1 MFARP
6 NPLSSYVCLLALLV
20 HALLSCS
27 RAHAAEKRFP
37 AANDI
42 FTIGMVSLDHIDKCG
57 VNVLGWCGSLQR
69 PEQRKWFARC
79 VDFAKRHQMP
89 VIMGLSIFNAEW
101 ETYEQRPELV
111 ATCCKDIE
119 GNNIIVGW
127 GETQSPDQPMYW
139 GCTNNPAYRQ
149 FWIEVAKNNVDLGA
163 QGFIADEMQGT
174 SGVIWHDGGCYC
186 EHCEKGF
193 REFLRKNCDAETL
206 KKHGIE
212 RIDEFSYR
220 DLVRS
225 KASTKREELIKLVQR
240 GKLPLLNEYTRYQ
253 QLASRE
259 YLRQLV
265 RETKLYAQEK
275 YGRSITFSANTY
287 DLAPETAYY
296 LDLLDY
302 FSVETPYVRRYRY
315 PPHRRVL
322 PYFRIS
328 QALGKPS
335 IALLCIRSGA
345 DFNQRGGLP
354 NLQCLHIAEAYA
366 SGNNTFVPD
375 NVYAWSEATGSG
387 YYVGDL
393 DAMAPVCRFIRGSD
407 FYAGSRPWG
416 AKIALLYLTDSAL
429 KSWHYWNSFTGG
441 CWLLDDAHLPFD
453 VVISGD
459 GELVKQKLDLAKL
472 QRYDA
477 ILLTGGAQ
485 PCEHGAAVIQ
495 KYVQAGGRALWL
507 GGDRKHT
514 LAPAGTIIKDGMGAK
529 RFEGDKTQAAGEFAE
544 RLGEAA
550 SKVFE
555 FRGPSTCTVLPRILP
570 NGTIV
575 VHLLNFDYDV
585 NADFFRPTAPSVLR
599 IKPDRNLGQLKVAL
613 LTPQTSK
620 AGVLEVRSKEG
631 WLEVNVPEFD
641 AYGVLLM
648 GEQGF
653 VEDSVKKTE
662 HAMSRPLV
670 QPKKMKIDRDARD
683 WAAIAPKLPH
693 GIKVAF
699 DDDGLYFYVPSEDP
713 RKFQSALFEID
724 SNGDSKPDMGYYTDR
739 WGGTPSKWGP
749 KPVYMGRG
757 RAARCE
763 RGWEFKIPGSAL
775 PPLERAQ
782 VRMTRLNGEK
792 QDARWEAF

>member
-1 MFARP
+1 M
-6 NPLSSYVCLLALLV
+6 
-20 HALLSCS
+20 
-27 RAHAAEKRFP
+27 
-37 AANDI
+37 
-42 FTIGMVSLDHIDKCG
+42 
-57 VNVLGWCGSLQR
+57 
-69 PEQRKWFARC
+69 
-79 VDFAKRHQMP
+79 
-89 VIMGLSIFNAEW
+89 
-101 ETYEQRPELV
+101 
-111 ATCCKDIE
+111 
-119 GNNIIVGW
+119 
-127 GETQSPDQPMYW
+127 
-139 GCTNNPAYRQ
+139 
-149 FWIEVAKNNVDLGA
+149 AKNNVDLGA

-174 SGVIWHDGGCYC
+174 SGVIWQDGGCYC

-212 RIDEFSYR
+212 SIDEFSYR

-225 KASTKREELIKLVQR
+225 KASAKREELIKLVR
-240 GKLPLLNEYTRYQ
+240 LGKVPLLDEYKRYQ
-253 QLASRE
+253 HLASRE

-265 RETKLYAQEK
+265 REAKSYAQEK

-302 FSVETPYVRRYRY
+302 FSVETPYVQRYRY

-328 QALGKPS
+328 EALGKPS

-345 DFNQRGGLP
+345 NFIQRGGLP

-366 SGNNTFVPD
+366 SGNNTFLPD
-375 NVYAWSEATGSG
+375 NVYSWSEQTDSD

-393 DAMAPVCRFIRGSD
+393 DAMAPVCRFVRGGD
-407 FYAGSRPWG
+407 FYADSRPWG

-429 KSWHYWNSFTGG
+429 KSWHYWNSFAGG

-453 VVISGD
+453 VIISGD
-459 GELVKQKLDLAKL
+459 GDLIRQRLDLAEL

-485 PCEHGAAVIQ
+485 PSEHEVAVIQ
-495 KYVQAGGRALWL
+495 KYVQAGGQALWL
-507 GGDRKHT
+507 GGDRKHA
-514 LAPAGTIIKDGMGAK
+514 LAPAGVIIKDGMGAK
-529 RFEGDKTQAAGEFAE
+529 RFEGDASVMSILRPPFPHRKAGSAIRKTSLDAGVKGDRTQAAAE
-544 RLGEAA
+544 VAEQLSEAA

-555 FRGPSTCTVLPRILP
+555 FRGSSTCTVLPRILP

-575 VHLLNFDYDV
+575 VHLINFDYDV
-585 NADFFRPTAPSVLR
+585 NADSFRPTAPSVLR
-599 IKPDRNLGQLKVAL
+599 IKPDGNLRQLKAAL

-620 AGVLEVRSKEG
+620 AGDLEVRSRDG

-641 AYGVLLM
+641 AYAVLLI

-683 WAAIAPKLPH
+683 WAAIAPRLPH

-713 RKFQSALFEID
+713 RKFQSAMFEID
-724 SNGDSKPDMGYYTDR
+724 SNGNSNPDMGYYADR

-749 KPVYMGRG
+749 KSIYMGRG
-757 RAARCE
+757 RAAQCE
-763 RGWEFKIPGSAL
+763 RGLEFKIPGSAL
-775 PPLERAQ
+775 PPLEHPQ
-782 VRMTRLNGEK
+782 VRMTSLNGEK
-792 QDARWEAF
+792 QDARWEGF